1 MTENKT
7 LQGRN
12 DVSATFVVLAVL
24 FCVCLITS
32 NLFVPRLWRVGNTNL
47 QLSAAVIIF
56 PISYIINDLLTEVYG
71 YRRAMWVIW
80 MGFGLSAFVAVAA
93 HIVTILPAPIYPDS
107 QVVAGSFN
115 QLFGLIPRT
124 TIASLIAFI
133 LGSHMNAWVMSAMK
147 IATNGRG
154 FGWRAIVSTIA
165 GELSDSIIF
174 YPLAFLG
181 TMPIATILSIVL
193 TQVTVKTLYEIVIL
207 PVTTA
212 ISRKL
217 KAKEGID
224 TFDYNIRY
232 NPFKLSATKPNN

>member
-7 LQGRN
+7 LQGRK

-32 NLFVPRLWRVGNTNL
+32 NLFVPRLWRVGNTSL

-93 HIVTILPAPIYPDS
+93 HIVTILPEPIYPDS
-107 QVVAGSFN
+107 REVADSFN
-115 QLFGLIPRT
+115 RLFGLIPRT

-133 LGSHMNAWVMSAMK
+133 LGSHINAWVMSVMK
-147 IATNGRG
+147 IATKGRG

-193 TQVTVKTLYEIVIL
+193 TQVTVKTVYEIIIL
-207 PVTTA
+207 PVTSI
-212 ISRKL
+212 ISRRL
-217 KAKEGID
+217 KSKEGID
-224 TFDYNIRY
+224 TFDYDIKY
-232 NPFKLSATKPNN
+232 NPFKIKTQE

>member
-1 MTENKT
+1 MSDNKT
-7 LQGRN
+7 INGRK
-12 DVSATFVVLAVL
+12 DVSAIFVVLAVL

-80 MGFGLSAFVAVAA
+80 MGFALSAFVAVAA

-107 QVVAGSFN
+107 QEVAGSFN

-133 LGSHMNAWVMSAMK
+133 LGSHMNAWVMSSMK
-147 IATNGRG
+147 IATKGKG
-154 FGWRAIVSTIA
+154 FGWRAIVSTVA

-181 TMPIATILSIVL
+181 TMPMATILSIVL
-193 TQVTVKTLYEIVIL
+193 TQVTVKTVYEIVIL
-207 PVTTA
+207 PVTSA
-212 ISRKL
+212 ISHKL
-217 KAKEGID
+217 KKAEGID
-224 TFDYNIRY
+224 TFDYDIKY
-232 NPFKLSATKPNN
+232 NPFKLKVS